1 MNRPLPLF
9 AAVGLALLIG
19 TYVLMRE
26 NIAPSPPEAAALA
39 LPATPAPAAEPAVPT
54 ATAAPVAIYYVIAQ
68 GRRVSGPETFR
79 VHEGDEIVLNISS
92 DHADELHV
100 HGYDLHGSLTP
111 GKPLQLRFKAE
122 HSGRFDIELH
132 HSDLALG
139 TLEVLPR

>member
-26 NIAPSPPEAAALA
+26 KIASSPSAAAA
-39 LPATPAPAAEPAVPT
+39 PAVPVAPAPATEPVVPV
-54 ATAAPVAIYYVIAQ
+54 AAAPMTIDYVVAQ
-68 GRRVSGPETFR
+68 GRRVSGPETIR
-79 VHEGDEIVLNISS
+79 VHQGDEVVLNISG

-100 HGYDLHGSLTP
+100 HGYDLHGPLTP
-111 GKPLQLRFKAE
+111 SKPLQLRFTAE
-122 HSGRFDIELH
+122 HSGRFDMELH

-139 TLEVLPR
+139 TLEVMPR